1 MCPNYNYFYYEG
13 TDVTFNYSVPKF
25 SYRPNNTLDDITFSP
40 VTSLQD
46 NFIEGNKTI
55 KLVLLPGPNSE
66 KIRVIKPLQTATITI
81 IDSTSKIIIHFWHLD
96 IIILY
101 AVGRLSLDK
110 GTYDVVENE
119 GSVEICAVLTGG
131 VMSSDTDINLEVNPN
146 TARSGSE

>member
-25 SYRPNNTLDDITFSP
+25 RYRPNNTLDDITFSP
-40 VTSLQD
+40 VISLQD

-81 IDSTSKIIIHFWHLD
+81 IDSTSKIIIHF
-96 IIILY
+96 
-101 AVGRLSLDK
+101 
-110 GTYDVVENE
+110 
-119 GSVEICAVLTGG
+119 
-131 VMSSDTDINLEVNPN
+131 
-146 TARSGSE
+146 